1 MLSTSTRL
9 ITDDEMANSDV
20 IKYTIILIPRLSA
33 IWFVVSS
40 VFSEST
46 FPLNQ
51 EIAANIIRDAKP
63 AVKQP

>member
-1 MLSTSTRL
+1 MLSTSIRL
-9 ITDDEMANSDV
+9 MTDDAMASSAV

-40 VFSEST
+40 IVSESD

-63 AVKQP
+63 AAKQP